1 MSLILVILILLFWA
15 YKTSDDKMRA
25 ERSRRAFEEEERINA
40 EERGRWLNAV
50 TDRGMEID
58 IEDRVYNK
66 DPVLLD
72 EYRKTIEAEPDA
84 QPLDTCL
91 ENTVR
96 VLMANRGKLRIID
109 TSKGIRVEQ
118 RGATQKQWDINRD
131 KQLRF
136 VKWIASKVAKPGMPS
151 ELYFEIMMTFTPID
165 SGRCLY
171 GSVRWRQSLN
181 PCEIR
186 KIRY

>member
-96 VLMANRGKLRIID
+96 VLMANRGKLRIND
-109 TSKGIRVEQ
+109 TSEGIWVWQ
-118 RGATQKQWDINRD
+118 RGATQKQWEINRD
-131 KQLRF
+131 KQIRF
-136 VKWIASKVAKPGMPS
+136 AKWIASKVAKPGIPS
-151 ELYFEIMMTFTPID
+151 ELYFGNLTAFIPID
-165 SGRCLY
+165 SSRRQNGY
-171 GSVRWRQSLN
+171 IRWRQSLDTY
-181 PCEIR
+181 
-186 KIRY
+186 KIRSHY